1 MALITLKDI
10 CTGFGGHLLLDH
22 ISLQIETGERV
33 CLIGRN
39 GEGKSTILKL
49 IQGDLA
55 PDSGEIIRQKNVRV
69 AMLPQGVPAGLSG
82 SIFDVIMSK
91 TLDGISLAPQSASVR
106 QQHRQAEKIVS
117 QMKLDPNVDFS
128 ALSAGMKRRV
138 LLARALSTEP
148 DLLLLD
154 EPTNHLD
161 IDSIKWLEDFLH
173 GISVSLLFVTHD
185 RMFLQK
191 LATRIL
197 DLDRGS
203 LTNWA
208 CDYKSYLK
216 RKQAALEAEVGQQ
229 TRFDKKLAEEEIW
242 IRKGI
247 KARRTRNEGRVR
259 ALQKMRE
266 TRMARRNKIGN
277 VNMQIQTAQRSGKLV
292 IAAEDVSYKYHNDD
306 IIHNFTS
313 TIIRGDKV
321 GIIGPNGAGKTTLL
335 NILLGKL
342 SPVSGNIHHGTH
354 LEISYFDQLR
364 GQLDERKTVQEN
376 IGEGNDMIM
385 VNGRQVHVISYLKDF
400 LFSPDRA
407 RSPVHVLSGGE
418 KNRLLLA
425 KLFTRPSNIL
435 VLDEP
440 TNDLDAETLE
450 LLEELLLDYSG
461 TLLLV
466 SHDRVFLNNVV
477 TSTFV
482 FEGNAIVNEYVGGYD
497 DWVRQCR
504 GGREAGT
511 GKASSK
517 PEQKL
522 RPVKKRNKLSY
533 KDNLELES
541 LPARIEDL
549 EVQQDEI
556 HQAMSNPSFYQ
567 KEVDEMNRIKKDL
580 ADVEQELEEAY
591 DRWEKLEVLKES
603 FEK

>member
-55 PDSGEIIRQKNVRV
+55 PDNGEIIRQKNVRV